1 MKTTVH
7 AIVRHP
13 VSKRVNGCPCMEECV
28 FKTESLRMRCKIF
41 NLALAFTMLNCTER
55 IWFRLQVLSSAGL
68 DPNIAVF
75 TSLLKS
81 ALRKLQRKSE
91 SISFRKEKQEDRTT
105 KEEYAQLGRMISLS
119 ATLRTRHKHLL
130 SQSRSLSV
138 SGEGIAPLFRR
149 RKY

>member
-1 MKTTVH
+1 MKTMVH

-13 VSKRVNGCPCMEECV
+13 VRERVNCCPCMKECI
-28 FKTESLRMRCKIF
+28 FKTESLRMRRKIF
-41 NLALAFTMLNCTER
+41 NQGLVFTMLDCTER
-55 IWFRLQVLSSAGL
+55 IWFRLQAFSSTGL

-91 SISFRKEKQEDRTT
+91 SISFRKEKQDRTT

-119 ATLRTRHKHLL
+119 ATLRMRHKHLL

-138 SGEGIAPLFRR
+138 PGEGIAPIFRR